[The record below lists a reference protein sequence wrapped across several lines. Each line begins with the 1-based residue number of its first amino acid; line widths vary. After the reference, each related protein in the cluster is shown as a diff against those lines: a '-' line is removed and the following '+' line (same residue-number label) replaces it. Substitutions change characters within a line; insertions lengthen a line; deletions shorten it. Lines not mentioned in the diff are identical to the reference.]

1 MSYFSLRKSK
11 EQKIKKLSEGNSL
24 NEDFIQNK
32 QMV

>member
-11 EQKIKKLSEGNSL
+11 EQKIKKLSESNSL

-32 QMV
+32 QMA

>member
-11 EQKIKKLSEGNSL
+11 EQKIKKLNESNSL

-32 QMV
+32 QMA